1 MQAAK
6 GGSMRRLVFLGA
18 LAGAFLLVA
27 GAASYAVAGG
37 GKKHFRAGALTG
49 YEENP
54 DISTV
59 AKGRFEVTI
68 DDDAKTLSYRLSYAG
83 LEGSV
88 QQAHVHF
95 AKRGVNGGITL
106 FLCSNLGNGPTG
118 TPECPESGAVARTV
132 GASAILA
139 PSTATT
145 PAPAGQGIEAQNFE
159 ELVAAMRNGSTYANV
174 HSAKW
179 PGGEIRAQ
187 INDRGRD

>member
-1 MQAAK
+1 
-6 GGSMRRLVFLGA
+6 MRRLVFLGA

-37 GKKHFRAGALTG
+37 GKKHFRTGALTG

-83 LEGSV
+83 LEGPV
-88 QQAHVHF
+88 QQAHIHF

-118 TPECPESGAVARTV
+118 TPDCPAAPGTVTRTV
-132 GASAILA
+132 GVSAILA
-139 PSTATT
+139 PATGT
-145 PAPAGQGIEAQNFE
+145 PPVPQGIEPENFD
-159 ELVAAMRNGSTYANV
+159 ELVAAMRAGSTYANV

-187 INDRGRD
+187 INERGKD